1 MSIKSHGNFKV
12 LSNIRTEQPN
22 HIGETTMTYE
32 FSFDEFND
40 QKLKIEIRKFTFKVN
55 VSSVKLGIAAKVIQ
69 EYSQVLC
76 PLLFNVNKD
85 SIELCNHED
94 VLERI
99 KTKNETLRLMP
110 EYFIEGNLDG
120 GGDIDQYYIIESMK
134 DHFAGLAQKEGEY
147 MAKYYLPLSF
157 LKMAVFCT
165 QKSKKDT
172 SYEFTWDIS
181 LFDYEVLWKG
191 NKHFDPVLN
200 EVTYNGEVME
210 SEEFSKI
217 VKKMATGYES
227 SLKIKI
233 KQEPIVSSIKH
244 KAEFLNKKGDF
255 DFSETNMQINIG
267 TFYKHRE
274 TIYIS
279 AINKKQDHE

>member
-22 HIGETTMTYE
+22 HIAETTMTYE
-32 FSFDEFND
+32 FSFDEVNS
-40 QKLKIEIRKFTFKVN
+40 QELKIEIKKFSFKVN
-55 VSSVKLGIAAKVIQ
+55 VSSVKLGLAAKVIQ
-69 EYSQVLC
+69 EYSQVLF
-76 PLLFNVNKD
+76 PLLFNVNID
-85 SIELCNHED
+85 SIELYNHED

-99 KTKNETLRLMP
+99 KIKNEKLRLMP
-110 EYFIEGNLDG
+110 EYFIEGNLDQ
-120 GGDIDQYYIIESMK
+120 GGDIDQYSIIESMK
-134 DHFAGLAQKEGEY
+134 EHFIGLAQKEGTH

-157 LKMAVFCT
+157 LKMAIFCT

-172 SYEFTWDIS
+172 SYEFPWNIS

-191 NKHFDPVLN
+191 NKHFDSILN
-200 EVTYNGEVME
+200 EITYNGEVME
-210 SEEFSKI
+210 SKEFSKI
-217 VKKMATGYES
+217 VKKMVTGYES
-227 SLKIKI
+227 ALKIKV

-244 KAEFLNKKGDF
+244 KVEFINKMGGF
-255 DFSETNMQINIG
+255 DFSETNMQIDIG

-279 AINKKQDHE
+279 AINKNQDYE